1 MMCDERIF
9 SPQIEELSKNLE
21 VTIADI
27 SSFSSVRELASD
39 VLKKAPNSF
48 SLLGHSMGGIVAME
62 IYSQEPNRIEKL
74 ILMDT
79 NPKAELD
86 EVKLKREPQIKDV
99 REGKLLEVMRDE
111 MKPNYLAES
120 ENKSTVLDVCMD
132 MALSLGPDVFINQSR
147 ALQKRADQLNTIQS
161 INIPVLIMCGSEDK
175 LCTVE
180 RHEMMHNMISDSDL
194 KIINNAGHMPT
205 LEQPRDCLLY
215 TSPSPRDLSTSRMPS
230 SA

>member
-1 MMCDERIF
+1 MVPGMMCDERIF

-21 VTIADI
+21 VTVADI
-27 SSFSSVRELASD
+27 SNFSSVSELASD
-39 VLKKAPNSF
+39 VLKKAPKSF

-62 IYSQEPNRIEKL
+62 IYSLEPNRIEKL

-86 EVKLKREPQIKDV
+86 EVKLKREPQI
-99 REGKLLEVMRDE
+99 REVNKGKLLEVMRDE

-120 ENKSTVLDVCMD
+120 ENKSSVLNVCMD
-132 MALSLGPDVFINQSR
+132 MALNLGPDVFINQSR
-147 ALQKRADQLNTIQS
+147 ALQSRLDQQNTIQS
-161 INIPVLIMCGSEDK
+161 IKIPVLIMCGSEDK
-175 LCTVE
+175 LCPVE

-205 LEQPRDCLLY
+205 LEQPRETTEVLKEWL
-215 TSPSPRDLSTSRMPS
+215 MK
-230 SA
+230 

>member
-9 SPQIEELSKNLE
+9 SPQIEELSQNLE

-27 SSFSSVRELASD
+27 SNFSSVSELASD
-39 VLKKAPNSF
+39 VLKKAPKSF

-62 IYSQEPNRIEKL
+62 IYSQEPKRIEKL

-86 EVKLKREPQIKDV
+86 EVKLKREPQIKEV
-99 REGKLLEVMRDE
+99 NKGKLLEVMRDE

-120 ENKSTVLDVCMD
+120 ENKRSVLNVCMD
-132 MALSLGPDVFINQSR
+132 MALTLGPDVFINQSR
-147 ALQKRADQLNTIQS
+147 ALQSRLDQQNTIQS
-161 INIPVLIMCGSEDK
+161 IKIPVLIMCGSEDK
-175 LCTVE
+175 LCPVE

-194 KIINNAGHMPT
+194 IIINNAGHMPT
-205 LEQPRDCLLY
+205 LEQPRETTEVIKEWLM
-215 TSPSPRDLSTSRMPS
+215 R
-230 SA
+230 

>member
-1 MMCDERIF
+1 MVPGMMCDERIF

-21 VTIADI
+21 VTVADI
-27 SSFSSVRELASD
+27 SSFPTVRELASD
-39 VLKKAPNSF
+39 LLKKAPKSF

-120 ENKSTVLDVCMD
+120 ENKSSVLDVCMD
-132 MALSLGPDVFINQSR
+132 MALSLGPDVFISQSR
-147 ALQKRADQLNTIQS
+147 ALQKRTDQLNTIQS
-161 INIPVLIMCGSEDK
+161 INIPVLIMCGAEDK
-175 LCTVE
+175 LCPVE

-205 LEQPRDCLLY
+205 LEQPRETTEVLKEWL
-215 TSPSPRDLSTSRMPS
+215 MK
-230 SA
+230 

>member
-1 MMCDERIF
+1 MVPGMMCDERIF

-21 VTIADI
+21 VTVADI
-27 SSFSSVRELASD
+27 SSIPTVRELASD
-39 VLKKAPNSF
+39 LLKKAPKSF

-120 ENKSTVLDVCMD
+120 ENKSSVLDVCMD

-147 ALQKRADQLNTIQS
+147 ALQKRTDQLNTIQS

-205 LEQPRDCLLY
+205 LEQPRETTEVLKEWL
-215 TSPSPRDLSTSRMPS
+215 MK
-230 SA
+230 

>member
-1 MMCDERIF
+1 MVPGMMCDERIF

-21 VTIADI
+21 VTVADI

-39 VLKKAPNSF
+39 VLKKAPKSF

-120 ENKSTVLDVCMD
+120 ENKSSVLDVCMD

-205 LEQPRDCLLY
+205 LEQPRETTEVLKEWL
-215 TSPSPRDLSTSRMPS
+215 MK
-230 SA
+230 

>member
-1 MMCDERIF
+1 MVPGMMCDERIF

-21 VTIADI
+21 VAIADI

-39 VLKKAPNSF
+39 VLKKAPKFF

-120 ENKSTVLDVCMD
+120 ENKSSVLDVCMD

-205 LEQPRDCLLY
+205 LEQPRETTEVLKEWL
-215 TSPSPRDLSTSRMPS
+215 MK
-230 SA
+230 

>member
-1 MMCDERIF
+1 MVPGMMCDERIF
-9 SPQIEELSKNLE
+9 SPQIEALSQNLE

-27 SSFSSVRELASD
+27 SNFSSVRELASD
-39 VLKKAPNSF
+39 VLKKAPKKF

-86 EVKLKREPQIKDV
+86 EVKLKREPQI
-99 REGKLLEVMRDE
+99 REVNNGKLLEVMRDE

-120 ENKSTVLDVCMD
+120 ENKTSVLSVCMD
-132 MALSLGPDVFINQSR
+132 MALNLGPDVFINQSR
-147 ALQKRADQLNTIQS
+147 ALQSRLDQQNTIQS
-161 INIPVLIMCGSEDK
+161 IKIPVLIMCGSEDK
-175 LCTVE
+175 LCPVE
-180 RHEMMHNMISDSDL
+180 RHEMMHNMITDSDL

-205 LEQPRDCLLY
+205 LEQPRETTEVIKEWLM
-215 TSPSPRDLSTSRMPS
+215 R
-230 SA
+230 

>member
-1 MMCDERIF
+1 MVPGMMCDERIF
-9 SPQIEELSKNLE
+9 SPQIEALSQNLE

-27 SSFSSVRELASD
+27 SNFSSVRELASD
-39 VLKKAPNSF
+39 VLKKAPKKF

-86 EVKLKREPQIKDV
+86 EVKLKREPQI
-99 REGKLLEVMRDE
+99 REVNKGKLLEVMRDE

-120 ENKSTVLDVCMD
+120 ENKRSVLNVCMD
-132 MALSLGPDVFINQSR
+132 MALTLGPDVFINQSR
-147 ALQKRADQLNTIQS
+147 ALQSRLDQQNTIQS
-161 INIPVLIMCGSEDK
+161 IKIPVLILCGSEDK
-175 LCTVE
+175 LCPVE
-180 RHEMMHNMISDSDL
+180 RHEMMHNMITDSDL

-205 LEQPRDCLLY
+205 LEQPRETTEVLKEWL
-215 TSPSPRDLSTSRMPS
+215 MK
-230 SA
+230 

>member
-1 MMCDERIF
+1 MVPGMMCDERIF
-9 SPQIEELSKNLE
+9 SPQIEALSQNLE

-27 SSFSSVRELASD
+27 SKFSSVRKLASD
-39 VLKKAPNSF
+39 VLKKAPKKF

-86 EVKLKREPQIKDV
+86 EVKLKREPQI
-99 REGKLLEVMRDE
+99 REVNKGKLLEVMRDE

-120 ENKSTVLDVCMD
+120 ENKRSVLNVCMD
-132 MALSLGPDVFINQSR
+132 MALTLGPDVFINQSR
-147 ALQKRADQLNTIQS
+147 ALQSRLDQQNTIQS
-161 INIPVLIMCGSEDK
+161 IKIPVLIICGSEDK
-175 LCTVE
+175 LCPVE

-205 LEQPRDCLLY
+205 LEQPRETTEVIKEWLM
-215 TSPSPRDLSTSRMPS
+215 R
-230 SA
+230 

>member
-1 MMCDERIF
+1 MVPGMMCDERIF

-21 VTIADI
+21 VTVADI
-27 SSFSSVRELASD
+27 SSFPTVRELASD
-39 VLKKAPNSF
+39 LLKKAPKSF

-120 ENKSTVLDVCMD
+120 ENKSSVLDVCMD

-175 LCTVE
+175 LCNVE

-205 LEQPRDCLLY
+205 LEQPRETTEVLKEWL
-215 TSPSPRDLSTSRMPS
+215 MK
-230 SA
+230 

>member
-1 MMCDERIF
+1 MVPGMMCDERIF
-9 SPQIEELSKNLE
+9 SPQIEALSQNLE

-27 SSFSSVRELASD
+27 SNFSSVRELASD
-39 VLKKAPNSF
+39 VLKKAPKKF

-86 EVKLKREPQIKDV
+86 EVKLKREPQI
-99 REGKLLEVMRDE
+99 REVNNGKLIEVMRDE

-120 ENKSTVLDVCMD
+120 ENKTSVLSVCMD
-132 MALSLGPDVFINQSR
+132 MALNLGPDVFINQSR
-147 ALQKRADQLNTIQS
+147 ALQSRLDQQNTIQS
-161 INIPVLIMCGSEDK
+161 IKIPVLILCGSEDK
-175 LCTVE
+175 LCPVE
-180 RHEMMHNMISDSDL
+180 RHEMMHNMITDSDL

-205 LEQPRDCLLY
+205 LEQPRETTEVIKEWLM
-215 TSPSPRDLSTSRMPS
+215 R
-230 SA
+230 

>member
-1 MMCDERIF
+1 MVPGMRCDERIF
-9 SPQIEELSKNLE
+9 SPQIEALSQNLE

-27 SSFSSVRELASD
+27 SNFSSVRELASD
-39 VLKKAPNSF
+39 VLKKAPKIF

-62 IYSQEPNRIEKL
+62 IYSQAPDRIEKL

-86 EVKLKREPQIKDV
+86 EVKLKREPQI
-99 REGKLLEVMRDE
+99 REVNKGKLLEVMRDE

-120 ENKSTVLDVCMD
+120 ENKTSVLSICMD
-132 MALSLGPDVFINQSR
+132 MALNLGPDVFINQSR
-147 ALQKRADQLNTIQS
+147 ALQSRLDQQNTIQS
-161 INIPVLIMCGSEDK
+161 IKIPVLIMCGSEDK
-175 LCTVE
+175 LCPVE

-205 LEQPRDCLLY
+205 LEQPRETTEVIKEWLM
-215 TSPSPRDLSTSRMPS
+215 R
-230 SA
+230 

>member
-1 MMCDERIF
+1 MVPGMMCDERIF
-9 SPQIEELSKNLE
+9 SPQIEALSQNLE

-27 SSFSSVRELASD
+27 SNFSSVRELASA
-39 VLKKAPNSF
+39 VFNNAPKKF

-62 IYSQEPNRIEKL
+62 IYSQEPHRIEKL

-120 ENKSTVLDVCMD
+120 ENKRSVLNVCMD
-132 MALSLGPDVFINQSR
+132 MALTLGPDVFINQSR
-147 ALQKRADQLNTIQS
+147 ALQSRLDQQNNIQS
-161 INIPVLIMCGSEDK
+161 IKIPVLIMCGSEDK
-175 LCTVE
+175 LCPVE
-180 RHEMMHNMISDSDL
+180 RHEMMHNMITDSDL

-205 LEQPRDCLLY
+205 LEQPRETTEVIKEWLM
-215 TSPSPRDLSTSRMPS
+215 R
-230 SA
+230 

>member
-1 MMCDERIF
+1 MVPGMMCDERIF
-9 SPQIEELSKNLE
+9 SPQIEALSQNLE

-27 SSFSSVRELASD
+27 SNFSSVRELASD
-39 VLKKAPNSF
+39 VLKNAPKKF

-86 EVKLKREPQIKDV
+86 EVKLKREPQI
-99 REGKLLEVMRDE
+99 REVNKGKLLEVMRDE

-120 ENKSTVLDVCMD
+120 ENKTSVLNVCMD
-132 MALSLGPDVFINQSR
+132 MALNLGPDVFINQSR
-147 ALQKRADQLNTIQS
+147 ALQSRLDQQNTIQS
-161 INIPVLIMCGSEDK
+161 IKIPVLIICGSEDK
-175 LCTVE
+175 LCPVE

-194 KIINNAGHMPT
+194 IIINNAGHMPT
-205 LEQPRDCLLY
+205 LEQPRETTEVIKEWLM
-215 TSPSPRDLSTSRMPS
+215 R
-230 SA
+230 

>member
-1 MMCDERIF
+1 MVPGMMCDERIF

-39 VLKKAPNSF
+39 VLKKAPKIF

-120 ENKSTVLDVCMD
+120 ENKSSVLDVCMD

-205 LEQPRDCLLY
+205 LEQPRETTEVLKEWLM
-215 TSPSPRDLSTSRMPS
+215 R
-230 SA
+230 